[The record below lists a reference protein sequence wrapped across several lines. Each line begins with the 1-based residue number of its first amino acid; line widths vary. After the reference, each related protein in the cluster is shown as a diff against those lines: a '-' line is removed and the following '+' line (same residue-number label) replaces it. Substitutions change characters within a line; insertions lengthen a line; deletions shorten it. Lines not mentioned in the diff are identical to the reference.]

1 VTAAARG
8 PGRAFRGPGRALR
21 VAAPAKVNLGLRI
34 TGIRGDGPQR
44 GYHELASVFVP
55 IDYADE
61 VEIVL
66 LEGTP
71 GAPPVSLRVSGT
83 VPGVP
88 ADESNLAA
96 RAAVRFL
103 EAAAVPLRAQLV
115 LDKQVA
121 AGAGLGGGSS
131 DAGAVL
137 RGLAALLPGAVAPE
151 RLEAIAL
158 GLGADVPFFLD
169 PRPAWVT
176 GIGERREP
184 VPEIGPLDLVLAH
197 PGEPLATAAVFRAYD
212 AAASAASAALTRRN
226 PPSTMPALSGLPGQ
240 RPGSDPR
247 DLASQ
252 LDTLLENDLEPVA
265 LRLCPAIG
273 RLRDALRRAGA
284 LGVGLSGSG
293 PTVYGVFADAAAA
306 RKAVDG
312 MALDPPAWCRATARW
327 RAPA

>member
-1 VTAAARG
+1 MTEAARG
-8 PGRAFRGPGRALR
+8 LRRALR
-21 VAAPAKVNLGLRI
+21 VPAPAKVNLGLRI
-34 TGIRGDGPQR
+34 TGIRSAGPQR

-61 VEIVL
+61 VEL
-66 LEGTP
+66 ALEDARP
-71 GAPPVSLRVSGT
+71 GAPPVELRVEGD

-88 ADESNLAA
+88 AGPSNLAA
-96 RAAVRFL
+96 RAAAGFL
-103 EAAAVPLRAQLV
+103 EAAGAPLRVRL
-115 LDKQVA
+115 LLRKRVA

-137 RGLAALLPGAVAPE
+137 RGLAALLPGAVAPAALE
-151 RLEAIAL
+151 RLAL
-158 GLGADVPFFLD
+158 TLGADVPFFLD

-184 VPEIGPLDLVLAH
+184 LPEMGPVDLVLAH
-197 PGEPLATAAVFRAYD
+197 PGVPLATAAVFLAFDEARG
-212 AAASAASAALTRRN
+212 STSAALTRPD

-252 LDTLLENDLEPVA
+252 LDTLLENDLEPAA

-273 RLRDALRRAGA
+273 RLREALRSVGA

-293 PTVYGVFADAAAA
+293 PTVFGVFADAAAA
-306 RKAVDG
+306 RKAADG
-312 MALDPPAWCRATARW
+312 LVLDPPAWCRVSSRW
-327 RAPA
+327 SAPAEAE